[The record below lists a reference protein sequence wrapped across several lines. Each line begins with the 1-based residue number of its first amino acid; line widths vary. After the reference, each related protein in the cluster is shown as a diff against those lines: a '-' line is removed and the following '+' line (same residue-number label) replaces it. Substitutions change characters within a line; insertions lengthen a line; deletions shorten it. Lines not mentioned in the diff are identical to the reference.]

1 MTSQSDAVI
10 GFDRETYQQAFS
22 EIESLAGRLPRMA
35 VANLAREVVSQLAA
49 RLPQFATADLLP
61 TEAEI
66 DRLCYA
72 LMEPDHTAAARI
84 IGHIR
89 AEGATL
95 ERIYLSYL
103 SAAAKRLGELWATDQ
118 ASFLEVTIGSARI
131 YAILNT
137 MRVAIARPTKLQRR
151 SAVFALVPGEDHSL
165 GVRMAADLLRD
176 RGWDIELHQGLSHDV
191 LVDVLRGNE
200 TRLIGLSAGGSRSL
214 VPLMRLIVAL
224 RISNPRARIIVG
236 GQIVNEGLDTLNL
249 IGADACAPDFESTLA
264 EMERLIDLPRAG
276 IGD

>member
-22 EIESLAGRLPRMA
+22 EIESLAGRLPKLA
-35 VANLAREVVSQLAA
+35 VANLAREVVTQLAA
-49 RLPQFATADLLP
+49 RLPQFATGDHVPSA
-61 TEAEI
+61 EEI
-66 DRLCYA
+66 DRICFA
-72 LMEPDHTAAARI
+72 LMEADHTAAARMI
-84 IGHIR
+84 EHIR

-103 SAAAKRLGELWATDQ
+103 SAAAKRLGEMWASDQ

-137 MRVAIARPTKLQRR
+137 MRVAIARPVKLQRR

-176 RGWDIELHQGLSHDV
+176 RGWDIDLHMGLSHDM
-191 LVDVLRGNE
+191 LVEVLRGNE
-200 TRLIGLSAGGSRSL
+200 TRLIGLSAGGSRTL

-224 RISNPRARIIVG
+224 RISNPHARIIVG
-236 GQIVNEGLDTLNL
+236 GQIVNEGVDMVGVV
-249 IGADACAPDFESTLA
+249 GADASAPDFESTLA
-264 EMERLIDLPRAG
+264 EMERLIDLPRAAQN
-276 IGD
+276 